1 MRWIQASSVTK
12 TITEENKYS
21 NPVALQRKFNFSLT
35 GTFVATVVVQR
46 SFDDGINWLDVATFT
61 APGEFIGEEPEKN
74 MRYRFGVKTG
84 AYTSG
89 SIIGRLS
96 Q

>member
-1 MRWIQASSVTK
+1 MDTASCVSK
-12 TITEENKYS
+12 IITGENQYS
-21 NPVALQRKFNFSLT
+21 NPVVLQRKFNFSLS
-35 GTFVATVVVQR
+35 GTFVASVVIQR
-46 SFDDGINWLDVATFT
+46 SFDAGETWLDVATFGT
-61 APGEFIGEEPEKN
+61 PGEFVGEEPERN